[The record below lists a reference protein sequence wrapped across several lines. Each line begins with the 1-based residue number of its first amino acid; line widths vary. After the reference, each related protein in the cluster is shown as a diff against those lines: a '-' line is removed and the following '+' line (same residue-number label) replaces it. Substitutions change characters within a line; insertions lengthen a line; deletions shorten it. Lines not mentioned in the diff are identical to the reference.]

1 MASLD
6 FDRAFLE
13 RRNKSAEFNFL
24 PEERQNFK
32 AKEGLDTKGELL
44 GDGA

>member
-24 PEERQNFK
+24 PERQNFK